1 MNRIELYTYLCY
13 ACLALCILCLGVAAA
28 LFFYYDIRSV
38 AGYLSGSSA
47 RKGIKELE
55 AETASSGKLGHK
67 KKASRKKEKKKKKLS
82 PEVPQN
88 QQPPV
93 GSAQVRQ
100 MVQTGEE
107 TEKLGTAEVIPVE
120 IPQREM
126 EETTMLEQISFVIE
140 REVLLVHTDEVI
152 G

>member
-38 AGYLSGSSA
+38 AGYLTGSSA
-47 RKGIKELE
+47 RKGIRELE

-67 KKASRKKEKKKKKLS
+67 KKKPLQEVSRK
-82 PEVPQN
+82 
-88 QQPPV
+88 QQPPAV
-93 GSAQVRQ
+93 SAEAQQ
-100 MVQTGEE
+100 IVQAGEE
-107 TEKLGTAEVIPVE
+107 TEKLGTAGVIPME
-120 IPQREM
+120 IPQKDT
-126 EETTMLEQISFVIE
+126 EETTLLEQISFVIE
-140 REVLLVHTDEVI
+140 REVLLIHTDEVI